1 MNSAADRLRRSN
13 RDEMI
18 TRHSDPSTV
27 NPDHDLSHFHRSCA
41 LQHRPRR
48 GKNLE
53 PNSGSSSRGEHMNI
67 IDIDRHDGHHLA
79 FSSIDSAK
87 HIDKIQNAGESSAA
101 ACIVL
106 ELPMTTKSI
115 PTRGPAGYACLALF
129 SDDNRKR
136 RDPVSI
142 KEVQKWRNATGG
154 ACYRFKPVFT
164 HQFFTDEKIQGYRPT
179 DGAIEEASRAG
190 TGAVVHSS
198 FLHHGIAGHTLSIQ
212 VRLAPSCRKC
222 CLIVEV
228 GKVVEQISTGN
239 DNSSEQYQPDLFEST
254 TNFTHVDHFQ
264 GGVVSWEGDDESF
277 DGKSEDFELKE
288 NHGGRR
294 KRVRS
299 HQQSHQQTTRQTR
312 RSRRIRG
319 EIIELDNKDDCD
331 EDEIEFIGCR
341 RGRSRRGRL
350 PPKSISTRRT
360 RRMRY
365 DNFGR
370 SEVMHTPR
378 QVARQVTD
386 VSDNPS
392 SDEEVDSYHSD
403 QTMSSIAYNRFCP
416 SPSNNVTRMKVGS
429 IITQLSGGLPEVA
442 AVLLRDASV
451 ADESMG
457 YKIMSPSVKSVADV
471 ENDYLDQPIGDIT
484 REYSWE
490 KPIMRPSVSGG
501 IACSLP
507 MSGHSRRST
516 TGDFVLTIADMRSD
530 KDACKYHDEVE
541 KLSQWFIE
549 IASPVNVSMNG
560 GIEADGFWR
569 VLYLFEKHSQAGAS
583 KYSLAGYMT
592 LFYRDHQMTVCQA
605 VCLPPY
611 QRSGHGT
618 EMLRAAYEACDGR
631 EIHVESPAPAFG
643 EELIDGRIL
652 TTFRCALSTLA
663 CFPVALRNRIDYG
676 LVRSLIEQKRVIP
689 RRFTQ
694 PSQLFSSAATPLP
707 DEVLVK
713 VGSSL
718 HITAHQ
724 VEIAFDIW
732 KLRELEKSIRS
743 IVNSSGSTKIAD
755 QSISTMEANYKRV
768 MIRTLLK
775 SIRANVDE
783 FNFDSLTRREQGKVL
798 ERSFNNAIARYRTLI
813 YA

>member
-1 MNSAADRLRRSN
+1 MKTMNSAADRPRRGK
-13 RDEMI
+13 RDQRI
-18 TRHSDPSTV
+18 IRHDDPYPV

-41 LQHRPRR
+41 LQHRPRW

-53 PNSGSSSRGEHMNI
+53 PNSNSGGRHI
-67 IDIDRHDGHHLA
+67 IDIDQHHGHHLA
-79 FSSIDSAK
+79 FASIDSTK
-87 HIDKIQNAGESSAA
+87 HFEKIQNAGESSAA

-115 PTRGPAGYACLALF
+115 PKRGAAGYSGLALF
-129 SDDNRKR
+129 SVDNRKR
-136 RDPVSI
+136 RDPVSM
-142 KEVQKWRNATGG
+142 KEVQKWRNTTSGSY
-154 ACYRFKPVFT
+154 YRFKPVFT

-179 DGAIEEASRAG
+179 DGAIEEVSRAG
-190 TGAVVHSS
+190 TGAVVHPS
-198 FLHHGIAGHTLSIQ
+198 FSHHDIAGHTLSIQ

-222 CLIVEV
+222 CLIVEI
-228 GKVVEQISTGN
+228 GNVVEQISN
-239 DNSSEQYQPDLFEST
+239 ELDNSSEQCQPELLAPT

-264 GGVVSWEGDDESF
+264 GGVVSWEGDDVSY
-277 DGKSEDFELKE
+277 DGKSVDFELKE

-299 HQQSHQQTTRQTR
+299 HQQTVRQTR
-312 RSRRIRG
+312 RRQRIRG
-319 EIIELDNKDDCD
+319 DLIELDNKDDCD
-331 EDEIEFIGCR
+331 EDEFELKGCL

-360 RRMRY
+360 RRMRH
-365 DNFGR
+365 DNIGR
-370 SEVMHTPR
+370 SELMHTPR
-378 QVARQVTD
+378 QVTRQVTE

-392 SDEEVDSYHSD
+392 SDEEVESYRSD
-403 QTMSSIAYNRFCP
+403 RTIRFCP
-416 SPSNNVTRMKVGS
+416 SSSRNVTRMKVGA

-451 ADESMG
+451 ADESVG
-457 YKIMSPSVKSVADV
+457 YKILSPSVKSVADV
-471 ENDYLDQPIGDIT
+471 ENDYLDQPIGDTI
-484 REYSWE
+484 REYSRK
-490 KPIMRPSVSGG
+490 KPIMNPSVSGG
-501 IACSLP
+501 IACCSH

-549 IASPVNVSMNG
+549 IASPVNVGMNG
-560 GIEADGFWR
+560 GVEADGFWR
-569 VLYLFEKHSQAGAS
+569 VLYLFEKHSQGGVS
-583 KYSLAGYMT
+583 KFSLAGYMT
-592 LFYRDHQMTVCQA
+592 LFFRDHQMIVCQA

-618 EMLRAAYEACDGR
+618 EMLRTAYEACDGR
-631 EIHVESPAPAFG
+631 EIHVESPAPAF
-643 EELIDGRIL
+643 
-652 TTFRCALSTLA
+652 
-663 CFPVALRNRIDYG
+663 VALRNRIDYG

-694 PSQLFSSAATPLP
+694 PTQLFSSTATPLP

-713 VGSSL
+713 VGSTL

-743 IVNSSGSTKIAD
+743 TLNSSESTKIAD
-755 QSISTMEANYKRV
+755 QSISNMEANYKRV
-768 MIRTLLK
+768 MKRTLLK
-775 SIRANVDE
+775 SLRANVDE
-783 FNFDSLTRREQGKVL
+783 FNFDSLTRREQSKVL
-798 ERSFNNAIARYRTLI
+798 ESTFNNAIARYRVI
-813 YA
+813 YG